1 VQPPRK
7 LASRHSKYH
16 VLSLV
21 GRGQFGSVYC
31 AIDRRSGEM
40 VALKEVDSLRLT
52 THSFLRELRFLAMSQ
67 HPNIVTWKTCEH
79 FQEGRY
85 IVMDY
90 CEGGTLRSLIEQQSL
105 KLPCALGLV
114 RDILAGLDH
123 IHSHG
128 LIHCDLKP
136 ENVLLRRHAQGWH
149 AHLSDFGIAR
159 LLEETLVNV
168 DTLDTMAGSPAYMAP
183 ERFDGELRVESD
195 LYAIGIIL
203 HELLLGDRP
212 FSGTPAAL
220 IDAHRHQPLQ
230 LPRHFPLALRSILQL
245 ALHKDPD
252 RRFRSAQQMQQAI
265 EQLLKMEG
273 AIPMPSPRIEAPA
286 FKTQPAPLAD

>member
-1 VQPPRK
+1 
-7 LASRHSKYH
+7 
-16 VLSLV
+16 
-21 GRGQFGSVYC
+21 
-31 AIDRRSGEM
+31 M

-52 THSFLRELRFLAMSQ
+52 TQSFLRELRFLAMSQ
-67 HPNIVTWKTCEH
+67 HPSIVTWRTCEH

-90 CEGGTLRSLIEQQSL
+90 CEGGTLRGLMAQQIL

-123 IHSHG
+123 IHQHG

-136 ENVLLRRHAQGWH
+136 ENILLRCHGQGWH

-159 LLEETLVNV
+159 LLKETLVNV
-168 DTLDTMAGSPAYMAP
+168 ETLDTMAGSPAYMAP

-195 LYAIGIIL
+195 LYSVGIIL
-203 HELLLGDRP
+203 HELLLGYRP

-230 LPRHFPLALRSILQL
+230 LPLDLPVALGSILQL
-245 ALHKDPD
+245 ALHKAPD

-265 EQLLKMEG
+265 E
-273 AIPMPSPRIEAPA
+273 AIPLPSGSTAWTIGIKE
-286 FKTQPAPLAD
+286 

>member
-1 VQPPRK
+1 
-7 LASRHSKYH
+7 
-16 VLSLV
+16 
-21 GRGQFGSVYC
+21 
-31 AIDRRSGEM
+31 M

-195 LYAIGIIL
+195 LYAVGIIL
-203 HELLLGDRP
+203 YELLLGDRP

-230 LPRHFPLALRSILQL
+230 LPRHLPPALGSILQL
-245 ALHKDPD
+245 ALHKEPD
-252 RRFRSAQQMQQAI
+252 RRFRSAQQMQQTI
-265 EQLLKMEG
+265 EQLLLSAGSTAWTIGMKE
-273 AIPMPSPRIEAPA
+273 
-286 FKTQPAPLAD
+286 